1 MRTFA
6 LALLMSSVSSVAL
19 AQAEPA
25 TSPEQIAETMERH
38 VGHGTPSATGMDA
51 QPVQVPSPAM
61 PADLT
66 PEAVAAADPYIWLEE
81 VDGERAMA
89 RVAEFNADARA
100 TLDADPR
107 FEPFRQE
114 AYAILSATDRI
125 AMPDMQDGM
134 VFNFWQDDAHPKGTW
149 RRATPESYRAG
160 DPQWETV
167 LDIDALAA
175 SEGRDWV
182 WKGATCYGPD
192 ERLCLI
198 ALSDGGGDAVVVR
211 EYDTHARAFV
221 EGGFNLPMGKHR
233 YDWLDA
239 DTLLV
244 ATDFGEVDGQPSL
257 TESGYPYIVRTLA
270 RGQTLAE
277 AATVFSG
284 QQGDGGYGVNPS
296 VYRGPDGAVEAVLI
310 NRPLDTFRSETYVLT
325 ERGPDRLDLP
335 SRATVWGT
343 MRDNAQ
349 SPVDLIFSVEEP
361 WEGPSGREFTAG
373 SLVRYSLPLLD
384 GPNPEE
390 IIITNASPLIFQP
403 TERQSIEN
411 VAITS
416 DRVVVSMFDNVVGQ
430 LRVFADRG
438 EWGWPETV
446 IAVPDNSTVTLVDA
460 GRSSNQIYYSVE
472 GFLTPT
478 TLMTADAASGEPQ
491 GAAGESRTLD
501 IGQVVASMPARFDAS
516 GAVVEQFEVASSD
529 GTMIPYFLVRPRDMP
544 TDGSTG
550 TILYGY
556 GGFQIS
562 KPADYIPEMGALW
575 LENGGAFV
583 IANIR
588 GGGEFGPAW
597 HQAALRENRQ
607 RAFDDF
613 YAVAE
618 DLIRRGVTSPEHLGI
633 YGRSNGGVLTS
644 VAVTQRPD
652 LFNAAVI
659 ESPLID
665 MLRYHEL
672 PAGAS
677 WMGEYGDPRAPGDA
691 AFIAAYSGYQNVRPG
706 VEDFPRVYIT
716 TNTHDDRVH
725 PGHAR
730 KFAARLEEYG
740 YDPIYFEDTAG
751 GHSYDADPAANAR
764 RWARHYVYLSQQLMD

>member
-1 MRTFA
+1 MRMILLAAASA
-6 LALLMSSVSSVAL
+6 LVLSAC
-19 AQAEPA
+19 A
-25 TSPEQIAETMERH
+25 TGEAPIAPTAP
-38 VGHGTPSATGMDA
+38 VTTPSAMPTALD
-51 QPVQVPSPAM
+51 PAS
-61 PADLT
+61 
-66 PEAVAAADPYIWLEE
+66 VAAADPYIWLEE
-81 VDGERAMA
+81 VDGQRAMA
-89 RVAEFNADARA
+89 RVAEFNADAQA

-107 FEPFRQE
+107 FEEFRRE
-114 AYAILSATDRI
+114 AYGILSATDRI
-125 AMPDMQDGM
+125 AMPHMQDGM
-134 VFNFWQDDAHPKGTW
+134 VYNFWQDDEHPKGIW
-149 RRATPESYRAG
+149 RRAAPEGYRAG
-160 DPQWETV
+160 TPQWEAV
-167 LDIDALAA
+167 LDIDALARA
-175 SEGRDWV
+175 EGRDWV

-192 ERLCLI
+192 ERLCLV
-198 ALSDGGGDAVVVR
+198 ALSDGGGDAVEVR
-211 EYDTHARAFV
+211 EYDTHARAFL
-221 EGGFNLPMGKHR
+221 EGGFRLPMGKHR

-244 ATDFGEVDGQPSL
+244 ATDFGEVDGRPSL
-257 TESGYPYIVRTLA
+257 TESGYPYIVRALD

-277 AATVFSG
+277 ATTVFAG

-296 VYRGPDGAVEAVLI
+296 VYRGPDGAVEAVI
-310 NRPLDTFRSETYVLT
+310 ITRPLDTFRSETYALHDGRAHRLT
-325 ERGPDRLDLP
+325 LPERV
-335 SRATVWGT
+335 TIWGT
-343 MRDNAQ
+343 LDDEVTQ
-349 SPVDLIFSVEEP
+349 LIFSIEED
-361 WEGPSGREFTAG
+361 WTAPNGVTYETG
-373 SLVRYSLPLLD
+373 SLLGFSGGALFPRREGQILVTTLR
-384 GPNPEE
+384 E
-390 IIITNASPLIFQP
+390 LILAP
-403 TERQSIEN
+403 TDRQSIDAVTITEN
-411 VAITS
+411 
-416 DRVVVSMFDNVVGQ
+416 RVVVALYDNVVGQ
-430 LRVFADRG
+430 LRAYDYRG
-438 EWGWPETV
+438 RQGWSETR
-446 IAVPDNSTVTLVDA
+446 ISVPDNSAITLVDG
-460 GRSSNQIYYSVE
+460 GRSSDEIFYSVE
-472 GFLTPT
+472 GFLVPT
-478 TLMTADAASGEPQ
+478 TLYAADAMTGE
-491 GAAGESRTLD
+491 
-501 IGQVVASMPARFDAS
+501 GQVVASMPARFDAE
-516 GAVVEQFEVASSD
+516 GAVVEQFQATSSD
-529 GTMIPYFLVRPRDMP
+529 GTEIPYFVVRPRDLAM
-544 TDGSTG
+544 DGTAG

-575 LENGGAFV
+575 LENGGVFV

-618 DLIRRGVTSPEHLGI
+618 DLIRRGITSPDHLGI

-652 LFNAAVI
+652 LFDAAVI

-677 WMGEYGDPRAPGDA
+677 WIGEYGDPRVPGDA
-691 AFIAAYSGYQNVRPG
+691 AFIARYSGYQNVRPG

-764 RWARHYVYLSQQLMD
+764 RWARHYVYFAQQLMDD

>member
-1 MRTFA
+1 MRTLA
-6 LALLMSSVSSVAL
+6 LALLMTSASTVAL
-19 AQAEPA
+19 AQTPAPLDAAEV
-25 TSPEQIAETMERH
+25 MDRH
-38 VGHGTPSATGMDA
+38 VGYGTPSASALGV

-61 PADLT
+61 PAALD
-66 PEAVAAADPYIWLEE
+66 PESVAAADPYIWLEE

-89 RVAEFNADARA
+89 RVAEFNADAQA
-100 TLDADPR
+100 VLDADPR
-107 FEPFRQE
+107 FEEFRRE

-125 AMPDMQDGM
+125 AMPHMQDGM
-134 VFNFWQDDAHPKGTW
+134 VYNFWQDDEHPKGIW
-149 RRATPESYRAG
+149 RRAAPEGYRAG
-160 DPQWETV
+160 TPAWETV
-167 LDIDALAA
+167 LDIDALARA
-175 SEGRDWV
+175 EGRDWV

-192 ERLCLI
+192 ERLCLV
-198 ALSDGGGDAVVVR
+198 ALSDGGGDAVEVR

-221 EGGFNLPMGKHR
+221 EDGFRLPMGKHR

-244 ATDFGEVDGQPSL
+244 ATDFGEVDGVPSL
-257 TESGYPYIVRTLA
+257 TESGYPYIVRALD

-277 AATVFSG
+277 ATTVFAG

-296 VYRGPDGAVEAVLI
+296 VYRGPDGAVEAVI
-310 NRPLDTFRSETYVLT
+310 ITRPLDTFRSETYALIDGEPV
-325 ERGPDRLDLP
+325 RLSLP
-335 SRATVWGT
+335 ERATVWGT
-343 MRDNAQ
+343 LGDGL
-349 SPVDLIFSVEEP
+349 VFSIEEP
-361 WEGPSGREFTAG
+361 WSRSSRAPQPHASG
-373 SLVRYSLPLLD
+373 SLLYYTLEELVAGAD
-384 GPNPEE
+384 GVYWSNQDREIFVPND
-390 IIITNASPLIFQP
+390 
-403 TERQSIEN
+403 RQSIES
-411 VAITS
+411 VAITR

-430 LRVFADRG
+430 LRVFANRG

-446 IAVPDNSTVTLVDA
+446 VAVPDNATVALVDA
-460 GRSSNQIYYSVE
+460 GRSSNDVFYSVE

-478 TLMTADAASGEPQ
+478 TLFTADVGSGEDQ
-491 GAAGESRTLD
+491 RRADQSRTLD
-501 IGQVVASMPARFDAS
+501 IGQVVAQMPARFDAS
-516 GAVVEQFEVASSD
+516 NAVVEQFQAISTD
-529 GTMIPYFLVRPRDMP
+529 GTEIPYFVVRPRDLAM
-544 TDGSTG
+544 DGSAG

-575 LENGGAFV
+575 LEHGGVFV

-607 RAFDDF
+607 RAFDDY

-618 DLIRRGVTSPEHLGI
+618 DLIRRGITSPDHLGI

-677 WMGEYGDPRAPGDA
+677 WIGEYGDPRVPGDA
-691 AFIAAYSGYQNVRPG
+691 AFIARYSGYQNVRPG

-764 RWARHYVYLSQQLMD
+764 RWARHYVYFAQQLMDD

>member
-1 MRTFA
+1 MR
-6 LALLMSSVSSVAL
+6 ALLLASTLLVSACAAADS
-19 AQAEPA
+19 EPQVVWQGD
-25 TSPEQIAETMERH
+25 P
-38 VGHGTPSATGMDA
+38 VFTPYT
-51 QPVQVPSPAM
+51 PAM

-66 PEAVAAADPYIWLEE
+66 PEAVAAADPYIWLED

-107 FEPFRQE
+107 FEEFRQE

-125 AMPDMQDGM
+125 AMPHMQDGM
-134 VFNFWQDDAHPKGTW
+134 VYNFWQDDSHPKGIW

-160 DPQWETV
+160 EPQWETV

-175 SEGRDWV
+175 AEGRDWV

-192 ERLCLI
+192 ESMCLI
-198 ALSDGGGDAVVVR
+198 SLSDGGGDAVEVR
-211 EYDTHARAFV
+211 EYDTEEMTWV
-221 EGGFNLPMGKHR
+221 SPGEDGGFYLPMGKHR
-233 YDWLDA
+233 FDWHDTT
-239 DTLLV
+239 TLLV

-257 TESGYPYIVRTLA
+257 TESGYPYIVRTLT

-277 AATVFSG
+277 GRTVFAG

-296 VYRGPDGAVEAVLI
+296 VYRGPDGAVEAI
-310 NRPLDTFRSETYVLT
+310 IITRPIDTFRSETYVLRDGAAVRLNVP
-325 ERGPDRLDLP
+325 ERVTIWGAAVLDGRP
-335 SRATVWGT
+335 
-343 MRDNAQ
+343 N
-349 SPVDLIFSVEEP
+349 LIFSSDQQWDAPNAMSFE
-361 WEGPSGREFTAG
+361 AG
-373 SLVRYSLPLLD
+373 SLLAMPIEALARQDGTLPVSYSL
-384 GPNPEE
+384 
-390 IIITNASPLIFQP
+390 SLIMQP
-403 TERQSIEN
+403 TDRQSID
-411 VAITS
+411 S
-416 DRVVVSMFDNVVGQ
+416 VVVTRERIVAAIYDNVVGQ
-430 LRVFADRG
+430 VRAFRYNDERI
-438 EWGWPETV
+438 GWNSY
-446 IAVPDNSTVTLVDA
+446 ALNVPDNAAVALVDA
-460 GRSSNQIYYSVE
+460 GRSTDQVFYSAE

-478 TLMTADAASGEPQ
+478 TLYSADAAR
-491 GAAGESRTLD
+491 GESR
-501 IGQVVASMPARFDAS
+501 VVASMPARFDAS

-529 GTMIPYFLVRPRDMP
+529 GTMIPYFLVRPRDLPM
-544 TDGSTG
+544 DGSTG

-618 DLIRRGVTSPEHLGI
+618 DLIRRGITSPDHLGI

-677 WMGEYGDPRAPGDA
+677 WMGEYGDPRVPGDA
-691 AFIAAYSGYQNVRPG
+691 AFIAAYSGYQNARPG

>member
-1 MRTFA
+1 MR
-6 LALLMSSVSSVAL
+6 ALLLASTLLVSAC
-19 AQAEPA
+19 ATAESEPQVVWQGE
-25 TSPEQIAETMERH
+25 P
-38 VGHGTPSATGMDA
+38 VFTPHT
-51 QPVQVPSPAM
+51 PAM
-61 PADLT
+61 PTALD
-66 PEAVAAADPYIWLEE
+66 PASVAAADPYIWLEE

-125 AMPDMQDGM
+125 ALPDMQDGM
-134 VFNFWQDDAHPKGTW
+134 VFNFWQDDEHPKGVW
-149 RRATPESYRAG
+149 RRVTPESYG
-160 DPQWETV
+160 SGSPVWETV
-167 LDIDALAA
+167 LDLDALAA
-175 SEGRDWV
+175 AEGRDWV

-192 ERLCLI
+192 ERLCLV

-221 EGGFNLPMGKHR
+221 EGGFDLPMGKHR

-257 TESGYPYIVRTLA
+257 TESGYPYIVRALD
-270 RGQTLAE
+270 RGQTLAD
-277 AATVFSG
+277 ATTVFSG
-284 QQGDGGYGVNPS
+284 QQGDGGYGVNPT
-296 VYRGPDGAVEAVLI
+296 VTRGPDGQVEAVLI
-310 NRPLDTFRSETYVLT
+310 NRPLDTFRSETYALIDGAPV
-325 ERGPDRLDLP
+325 RLNLP
-335 SRATVWGT
+335 ERATVWGT
-343 MRDNAQ
+343 QGRTL
-349 SPVDLIFSVEEP
+349 VFSIEEP
-361 WEGPSGREFTAG
+361 WGLWSTLTHQTGALLGIDIERLAAGPDDVAIS
-373 SLVRYSLPLLD
+373 
-384 GPNPEE
+384 
-390 IIITNASPLIFQP
+390 NATQLIFQP
-403 TERQSIEN
+403 GERQSIED
-411 VAITS
+411 VEITR
-416 DRVVVSMFDNVVGQ
+416 DRIVVSMFDNVVGQ
-430 LRVFADRG
+430 LRVFNNRG
-438 EWGWPETV
+438 EFGWPETM

-478 TLMTADAASGEPQ
+478 TLMTADAGIQAPRLMDEP
-491 GAAGESRTLD
+491 SRPID
-501 IGQVVASMPARFDAS
+501 IGRVVAAMPARFDAS

-529 GTMIPYFLVRPRDMP
+529 GTMIPYFLVRPRDMR

-677 WMGEYGDPRAPGDA
+677 WIGEYGDPRVPGDA
-691 AFIAAYSGYQNVRPG
+691 AFIAAYSGYQNARPG

-764 RWARHYVYLSQQLMD
+764 RWARHYVYLTQQLMD

>member
-1 MRTFA
+1 MRTLA
-6 LALLMSSVSSVAL
+6 LALLMSTVAPAAL
-19 AQAEPA
+19 AQETPAE
-25 TSPEQIAETMERH
+25 IMDRH
-38 VGHGTPSATGMDA
+38 VHMATPASTAGLADI
-51 QPVQVPSPAM
+51 QPVQVSAPAM

-66 PEAVAAADPYIWLEE
+66 PEAVAAADNYLWLEE
-81 VDGERAMA
+81 VDGERAME
-89 RVAEFNADARA
+89 RVRAFNADAQAR
-100 TLDADPR
+100 LDADPR
-107 FEPFRQE
+107 FEPFRE
-114 AYAILSATDRI
+114 AAYEILSATDRI
-125 AMPDMQDGM
+125 AYPHMQDGM
-134 VFNFWQDDAHPKGTW
+134 VFNFWQDDDHPKGIW
-149 RRATPESYRAG
+149 RRATPDSYRAG
-160 DPQWETV
+160 EPVWETV
-167 LDIDALAA
+167 LDLDALAA
-175 SEGRDWV
+175 AEGRDWV

-198 ALSDGGGDAVVVR
+198 ALSDGGGDAVQVR

-221 EGGFNLPMGKHR
+221 EGGFVLPMGKHR

-257 TESGYPYIVRTLA
+257 TESGYPYIVRALD

-277 AATVFSG
+277 STTVFAG
-284 QQGDGGYGVNPS
+284 QQGDGGYGVNPN
-296 VYRGPDGAVEAVLI
+296 VTRGADGQVEAVLI
-310 NRPLDTFRSETYVLT
+310 NRPLDTFRSETWAVIDGEPVRLHLP
-325 ERGPDRLDLP
+325 ERV
-335 SRATVWGT
+335 SVWGT
-343 MRDNAQ
+343 QGRF
-349 SPVDLIFSVEEP
+349 LIFSIEEP
-361 WEGPSGREFTAG
+361 WGIWSTLQHQTGALLGIELERLAAGPDD
-373 SLVRYSLPLLD
+373 V
-384 GPNPEE
+384 
-390 IIITNASPLIFQP
+390 IISNAVQLIFQP
-403 TERQSIEN
+403 NERQSIEQ
-411 VAITS
+411 VAITR
-416 DRVVVSMFDNVVGQ
+416 DRIAVSMFDNVVGQ
-430 LRVFADRG
+430 LRVFANRG

-446 IAVPDNSTVTLVDA
+446 ISVPDNSTIGLVDA

-478 TLMTADAASGEPQ
+478 TLMTADV
-491 GAAGESRTLD
+491 AAGEMQRRADQSRTLD
-501 IGQVVASMPARFDAS
+501 VGQVVASMPARFDAS
-516 GAVVEQFEVASSD
+516 RDVVEQFEVASSD
-529 GTMIPYFLVRPRDMP
+529 GTMIPYFVVRPRDLAM
-544 TDGSTG
+544 DGSAA

-575 LENGGAFV
+575 LENGGVFV

-618 DLIRRGVTSPEHLGI
+618 DLIARGITSPDHLGI

-665 MLRYHEL
+665 MLRYPFL

-677 WMGEYGDPRAPGDA
+677 WIGEYGDPRLAGDA
-691 AFIAAYSGYQNVRPG
+691 AFIAAYSGYQNARPG
-706 VEDFPRVYIT
+706 VADFPQVYIT

-740 YDPIYFEDTAG
+740 YDPLYFEDTAG

-764 RWARHYVYLSQQLMD
+764 RWARHYVYLAQRLMDQ

>member
-1 MRTFA
+1 MRALA
-6 LALLMSSVSSVAL
+6 LALLMTSVSTAAL

-25 TSPEQIAETMERH
+25 TTPEQIAETMERH

-51 QPVQVPSPAM
+51 QPVQIPSPAM

-66 PEAVAAADPYIWLEE
+66 PAGVAAADPYIWLEE

-89 RVAEFNADARA
+89 RVAEFNADAQA

-125 AMPDMQDGM
+125 AMPHMQDGM
-134 VFNFWQDDAHPKGTW
+134 VFNFWQDDEHPKGIW
-149 RRATPESYRAG
+149 RRATPDSYGSGSPA
-160 DPQWETV
+160 WETV

-175 SEGRDWV
+175 AEGRDWV

-192 ERLCLI
+192 ERLCLV

-211 EYDTHARAFV
+211 EYDTHTRAFV
-221 EGGFNLPMGKHR
+221 EGGFDLPMGKHR

-257 TESGYPYIVRTLA
+257 TESGYPYIVRTLD

-277 AATVFSG
+277 ATTVFSG

-310 NRPLDTFRSETYVLT
+310 NRPLDTFRSETYALIDGAPV
-325 ERGPDRLDLP
+325 RLNLP
-335 SRATVWGT
+335 ERATVWGT
-343 MRDNAQ
+343 QGRT
-349 SPVDLIFSVEEP
+349 LIFSIEEP
-361 WEGPSGREFTAG
+361 WGIWSTLTHQTGALLGIDIERLAAGPDD
-373 SLVRYSLPLLD
+373 V
-384 GPNPEE
+384 
-390 IIITNASPLIFQP
+390 IISNAAQLIFQP
-403 TERQSIEN
+403 GERQSIEN
-411 VAITS
+411 VAVTR
-416 DRVVVSMFDNVVGQ
+416 DRIVVSMFDNVVGQ
-430 LRVFADRG
+430 LRVFTNRG
-438 EWGWPETV
+438 EFGWPET
-446 IAVPDNSTVTLVDA
+446 IITVPDNSTVALVDA

-491 GAAGESRTLD
+491 RRADQSRTLD

-665 MLRYHEL
+665 MLRYHEM

-677 WMGEYGDPRAPGDA
+677 WIGEYGDPRVPADA
-691 AFIAAYSGYQNVRPG
+691 AFIAAYSGYQNARPG
-706 VEDFPRVYIT
+706 VEGFPRVYIT

>member
-1 MRTFA
+1 MRALA
-6 LALLMSSVSSVAL
+6 LALLMTSVSTAAL

-25 TSPEQIAETMERH
+25 TTPEQIAETMERH
-38 VGHGTPSATGMDA
+38 VGHGTPSATGMEA
-51 QPVQVPSPAM
+51 QPVQIPSPAM

-66 PEAVAAADPYIWLEE
+66 PAGVAAADPYIWLED
-81 VDGERAMA
+81 VDGERAMV
-89 RVAEFNADARA
+89 RVAEFNADAQA

-125 AMPDMQDGM
+125 AMPHMQDGM
-134 VFNFWQDDAHPKGTW
+134 VFNFWQDDEHRKGIW
-149 RRATPESYRAG
+149 RRATPDSYGSGSPA
-160 DPQWETV
+160 WETV

-175 SEGRDWV
+175 AEGRDWV

-192 ERLCLI
+192 ERLCLV

-221 EGGFNLPMGKHR
+221 EGGFDLPMGKHR

-257 TESGYPYIVRTLA
+257 TESGYPYIVRTLD

-277 AATVFSG
+277 ATTVFSG

-310 NRPLDTFRSETYVLT
+310 NRPLDTFRSETYALIDGAPV
-325 ERGPDRLDLP
+325 RLNLP
-335 SRATVWGT
+335 ERATVWGT
-343 MRDNAQ
+343 QGRT
-349 SPVDLIFSVEEP
+349 LIFSIEEP
-361 WEGPSGREFTAG
+361 WGIWSTLTHQTGALLGIDIERLAAGPDD
-373 SLVRYSLPLLD
+373 V
-384 GPNPEE
+384 
-390 IIITNASPLIFQP
+390 IISNAAQLIFQP
-403 TERQSIEN
+403 GERQSIEN
-411 VAITS
+411 VAVTR
-416 DRVVVSMFDNVVGQ
+416 DRIVVSMFDNVVGQ
-430 LRVFADRG
+430 LRVFTNRG
-438 EWGWPETV
+438 EFGWPET
-446 IAVPDNSTVTLVDA
+446 IITVPDNSTVALVDA

-491 GAAGESRTLD
+491 RRADQSRTLD

-665 MLRYHEL
+665 MLRYHEM

-677 WMGEYGDPRAPGDA
+677 WIGEYGDPRVPADA
-691 AFIAAYSGYQNVRPG
+691 AFIAAYSGYQNARPG
-706 VEDFPRVYIT
+706 VEGFPRVYIT

>member
-1 MRTFA
+1 MRTMILASASA
-6 LALLMSSVSSVAL
+6 LAFSACST
-19 AQAEPA
+19 AELPPMQVV
-25 TSPEQIAETMERH
+25 TDETIAY
-38 VGHGTPSATGMDA
+38 VHGGML
-51 QPVQVPSPAM
+51 PAM
-61 PADLT
+61 PTGLD
-66 PEAVAAADPYIWLEE
+66 PESVAAADPYIWLEE
-81 VDGERAMA
+81 VNGERAME
-89 RVAEFNADARA
+89 RVRAFNADAQA
-100 TLDADPR
+100 ALDADPR
-107 FEPFRQE
+107 FEPFRE
-114 AYAILSATDRI
+114 AAYEILSATDRI
-125 AMPDMQDGM
+125 AMPHIQDGM
-134 VFNFWQDDAHPKGTW
+134 VFNFWQDDDHPKGIW
-149 RRATPESYRAG
+149 RRATPDSYRAG
-160 DPQWETV
+160 APAWETV

-175 SEGRDWV
+175 AEGRDWV

-192 ERLCLI
+192 ERLCLV
-198 ALSDGGGDAVVVR
+198 ALSDGGGDAVQVR

-221 EGGFNLPMGKHR
+221 EGGFALPMGKHR

-257 TESGYPYIVRTLA
+257 TESGYPYIVRALD

-277 AATVFSG
+277 ATTVFAG

-296 VYRGPDGAVEAVLI
+296 VYRGPDGAVEAVFI
-310 NRPLDTFRSETYVLT
+310 NRPLDTFRSETYALIDGQPVRLNLP
-325 ERGPDRLDLP
+325 ERV
-335 SRATVWGT
+335 AVWGT
-343 MRDNAQ
+343 LGEL
-349 SPVDLIFSVEEP
+349 VIFSIEQTWDRTPRLQQGALVSASLDYLSRP
-361 WEGPSGREFTAG
+361 GTSVMTGDRGP
-373 SLVRYSLPLLD
+373 L
-384 GPNPEE
+384 E
-390 IIITNASPLIFQP
+390 IFSPS
-403 TERQSIEN
+403 ERQSIEN
-411 VAITS
+411 VIVTR
-416 DRVVVSMFDNVVGQ
+416 DRVVASAYDNVRGR
-430 LRVFADRG
+430 LIRFAMGRSQPDVAFWRRQG
-438 EWGWPETV
+438 DLDVPE
-446 IAVPDNSTVTLVDA
+446 NSAVTLVDG
-460 GRSSNQIYYSVE
+460 GRSSDEVFYSVE

-478 TLMTADAASGEPQ
+478 TLYVADATSV
-491 GAAGESRTLD
+491 ES
-501 IGQVVASMPARFDAS
+501 QVVASMPARFDAS
-516 GAVVEQFEVASSD
+516 RDVVEQFEVASTD
-529 GTMIPYFLVRPRDMP
+529 GTMIPYFVVRPRDLAM
-544 TDGSTG
+544 DGSG
-550 TILYGY
+550 PTILYGY

-562 KPADYIPEMGALW
+562 KPADYIPEMGRLW
-575 LENGGAFV
+575 LENGGVYV

-618 DLIRRGVTSPEHLGI
+618 DLIARGVTSPAHLGI

-677 WMGEYGDPRAPGDA
+677 WIGEYGDPRVPGDA
-691 AFIAAYSGYQNVRPG
+691 AFIARYSAYQNVRPG
-706 VEDFPRVYIT
+706 VEDFPQVYIT

-764 RWARHYVYLSQQLMD
+764 RWARHYVYLAQRLMDD

>member
-1 MRTFA
+1 MRTLV
-6 LALLMSSVSSVAL
+6 LALMMSSVSSFAL
-19 AQAEPA
+19 AQADPAA
-25 TSPEQIAETMERH
+25 TS
-38 VGHGTPSATGMDA
+38 
-51 QPVQVPSPAM
+51 QPVSVISPAM
-61 PADLT
+61 PTALD
-66 PEAVAAADPYIWLEE
+66 PESVAAADPYIWLED
-81 VDGERAMA
+81 VNGERAMDWVRA
-89 RVAEFNADARA
+89 ANQDAQA
-100 TLDADPR
+100 ALDADPR
-107 FEPFRQE
+107 FEQYREE

-125 AMPDMQDGM
+125 AMPHMQDGM
-134 VFNFWQDDAHPKGTW
+134 VFNFWQDDRHPKGIW
-149 RRATPESYRAG
+149 RRAAPDGYRAG
-160 DPQWETV
+160 SPAWETV
-167 LDIDALAA
+167 LDIDALAQV
-175 SEGRDWV
+175 EGRDWV

-211 EYDTHARAFV
+211 EYDTHARVFV

-257 TESGYPYIVRTLA
+257 TESGYPYIVRALS

-277 AATVFSG
+277 ATTVFAG

-296 VYRGPDGAVEAVLI
+296 VYRGPEGEVEAVLI
-310 NRPLDTFRSETYVLT
+310 NRPLDTFRSETYLLT
-325 ERGPDRLDLP
+325 ERGPDRLGLP

-343 MRDNAQ
+343 MRHNGQ

-384 GPNPEE
+384 GLNPGE
-390 IIITNASPLIFQP
+390 IIVTNASPLIFQP
-403 TERQSIEN
+403 SERQSIEN
-411 VAITS
+411 VAVTR

-446 IAVPDNSTVTLVDA
+446 ITVPDNSTVALVDA

-478 TLMTADAASGEPQ
+478 TLMTADAGSGEMQ
-491 GAAGESRTLD
+491 RRADQSRTLD

-516 GAVVEQFEVASSD
+516 GAVVEQFEVASTD
-529 GTMIPYFLVRPRDMP
+529 GTMIPYFVVRPRDLEM
-544 TDGSTG
+544 DGSAG
-550 TILYGY
+550 TIMYGY
-556 GGFQIS
+556 GGFNIS
-562 KPADYIPEMGALW
+562 KPADYIPEMGRLW
-575 LENGGAFV
+575 LENGGVYV

-613 YAVAE
+613 AAVGQ
-618 DLIRRGVTSPEHLGI
+618 DLIARGITSPEHLGI

-644 VAVTQRPD
+644 VSVTQHPE

-677 WMGEYGDPRAPGDA
+677 WIGEYGDPRVPGDA
-691 AFIAAYSGYQNVRPG
+691 AFIAAYSGYQNARPG
-706 VEDFPRVYIT
+706 IEDFPRVYIT

-764 RWARHYVYLSQQLMD
+764 RWARHYVYFAQQLMD